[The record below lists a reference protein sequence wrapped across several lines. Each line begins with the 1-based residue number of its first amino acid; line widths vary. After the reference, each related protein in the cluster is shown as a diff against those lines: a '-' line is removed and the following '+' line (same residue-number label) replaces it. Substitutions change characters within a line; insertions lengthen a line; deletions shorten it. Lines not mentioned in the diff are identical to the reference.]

1 VVSFFLHKAKFAIYI
16 KKWQNYLIFVPIS
29 AILWEIVVDSGSK
42 WSAGTYR
49 RSAYIDEVEL
59 MFLGRFEHTI
69 DEKGRMTIP
78 ARYREQLE
86 VGAYITLGFDQ
97 NLIVL
102 TTSLFEQISLRV
114 KQMSMTDPSA
124 RLLRRLIFS
133 SAALVDFDK
142 SGRILIPQFLRD
154 AVSIGTNAVLVGVG
168 DYFEVWSAENWDK
181 QNSQLNDADTNAQ
194 RFSTLNL

>member
-1 VVSFFLHKAKFAIYI
+1 
-16 KKWQNYLIFVPIS
+16 
-29 AILWEIVVDSGSK
+29 
-42 WSAGTYR
+42 
-49 RSAYIDEVEL
+49 

-168 DYFEVWSAENWDK
+168 DYFEVWSAENWGK

>member
-1 VVSFFLHKAKFAIYI
+1 
-16 KKWQNYLIFVPIS
+16 
-29 AILWEIVVDSGSK
+29 
-42 WSAGTYR
+42 
-49 RSAYIDEVEL
+49 

-154 AVSIGTNAVLVGVG
+154 AVSIETNAILVGVG
-168 DYFEVWSAENWDK
+168 DYFEVWSAENWNK

>member
-1 VVSFFLHKAKFAIYI
+1 
-16 KKWQNYLIFVPIS
+16 
-29 AILWEIVVDSGSK
+29 
-42 WSAGTYR
+42 
-49 RSAYIDEVEL
+49 
-59 MFLGRFEHTI
+59 
-69 DEKGRMTIP
+69 
-78 ARYREQLE
+78 
-86 VGAYITLGFDQ
+86 
-97 NLIVL
+97 
-102 TTSLFEQISLRV
+102 
-114 KQMSMTDPSA
+114 MSMTDPSA